1 MKSRLNRLAFYFLCI
16 CFSFLFSIACS
27 ASTPESV
34 APDDSQAKL
43 QYQLLRTE
51 FKHQRLRNRS
61 LSEYPDNYAG
71 SYIQDDG
78 NLVVLLT
85 EVSPTSISSIR
96 SFTRSENTIVRKAS
110 VSYNDLVSYRDLIIE
125 RFESLKSE
133 STIGNESNTSLSTL
147 ISSFVGIGIEER
159 NNRICVL
166 LTDISQTNIQAFRT
180 YISTFNRISF
190 ERSDHASEDTTTS
203 QPGTY
208 IRAADREGS
217 IGYRCTYNNGT
228 TTLYGFTTAAHVA
241 GSLNQPI
248 YITPHQSGVTATT
261 CGTVR
266 CLQYSGTIDVAFV
279 ENNSGFSVSNLT
291 PANKIIASS
300 WFTYISEGSS
310 VLFHGDTSG
319 ETSGVVRNNEFYF
332 TTESGVAL
340 TDMLRCNYDAAAGD
354 SGGIVFSLIN
364 GDYAVVGI
372 HHGRVSVLQG
382 LNGRSIASK
391 AQNIYTTLGIAPY

>member
-1 MKSRLNRLAFYFLCI
+1 MKSRLTRLAFYFLCI

-27 ASTPESV
+27 ASSPEGI

-51 FKHQRLRNRS
+51 FKHQHLRNRS
-61 LSEYPDNYAG
+61 LSEYPENYAG

-78 NLVVLLT
+78 KLVVLMT
-85 EVSPTSISSIR
+85 EVSPNSISSIR
-96 SFTRSENTIVRKAS
+96 SFTRSEDTIIKKAS
-110 VSYNDLVSYRDLIIE
+110 VSYNDLVFYRDLIIE

-133 STIGNESNTSLSTL
+133 STTANKMNPPLSTL
-147 ISSFVGIGIEER
+147 ISSFVGIGIEEK

-166 LTDISQTNIQAFRT
+166 LTDTSQTNLQVFRT
-180 YISTFNRISF
+180 YISVFDRIHF
-190 ERSDHASEDTTTS
+190 EQSDHSEEDSTTL

-208 IRAADREGS
+208 IRAADQVGS

-228 TTLYGFTTAAHVA
+228 TTLYGFATAAHVA
-241 GSLNQPI
+241 DSLNQPI
-248 YITPHQSGVTATT
+248 YITPHQSGVTATA

-279 ENNSGFSVSNLT
+279 ETNQGFSVSNVT
-291 PANKIIASS
+291 PASKLIVSS
-300 WFTYISEGSS
+300 WFTYIPEGSS
-310 VLFHGDTSG
+310 VLFHGKASG

-332 TTESGVAL
+332 TSESGVAL

-364 GDYAVVGI
+364 GDYAVLGI

-391 AQNIYTTLGIAPY
+391 AQNIYTTLGIVPY